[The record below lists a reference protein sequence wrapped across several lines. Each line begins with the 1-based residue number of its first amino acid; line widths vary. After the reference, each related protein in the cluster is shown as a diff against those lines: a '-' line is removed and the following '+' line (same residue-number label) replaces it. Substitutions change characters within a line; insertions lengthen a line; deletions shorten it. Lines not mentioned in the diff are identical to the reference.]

1 VAEFA
6 QLTADGLVSGLT
18 YALMA
23 VGLTLIFGI
32 MHVVNFAHGEFLAV
46 GGFTLYYLAAV
57 YHVNFFLAV
66 AAAVVVSMAVGAAA
80 DALILNQMRQS
91 HLTTSMLAMIGLW
104 FFIQNMDLY
113 LFGSQPRIIPPPF
126 GADALRIG
134 PISITGVRLFAGAFA
149 VIMIV
154 GLHLFIRRSK
164 LGKAMRATFQNREV
178 AALLGVNVNGIYRLT
193 FILGAGLAGAAGALI
208 GAIFLVYPAM
218 GDQPALR
225 AFTVVVMGG
234 LGNFVGAIVS
244 GLILGVVEAW
254 GAVYLSADFKDAIAF
269 AILILILVLRPSGLF
284 GRRSAV

>member
-1 VAEFA
+1 MAEFA

-32 MHVVNFAHGEFLAV
+32 MDVVNFAHGEFLAV
-46 GGFTLYYLAAV
+46 GGFILYYVMVSLE
-57 YHVNFFLAV
+57 VNFFV
-66 AAAVVVSMAVGAAA
+66 AVVLAILGSMALGALT
-80 DALILNQMRQS
+80 DAVILSRMRRS

-104 FFIQNMDLY
+104 ILVQNMNLY
-113 LFGSQPRIIPPPF
+113 LFGSEPKTVPPPL
-126 GADALRIG
+126 GTAPIQLG
-134 PISITGVRLFAGAFA
+134 PISITGVRLFAGLVA
-149 VIMIV
+149 VLLIV
-154 GLHLFIRRSK
+154 ALHLFIKRSK
-164 LGKAMRATFQNREV
+164 LGKAMRATFQNRDV
-178 AALLGVNVNGIYRLT
+178 AALLGVNVNAVYRLT
-193 FILGAGLAGAAGALI
+193 FVLGAGLAGAAGALI

-269 AILILILVLRPSGLF
+269 AILVLILIVRPSGLF
-284 GRRSAV
+284 GRQAGI

>member
-32 MHVVNFAHGEFLAV
+32 MHVVNFAHGEFLAI
-46 GGFTLYYLAAV
+46 GGFTLYYLAVALGL
-57 YHVNFFLAV
+57 NFFLAV
-66 AAAVVVSMAVGAAA
+66 LVAILVSMALGALV
-80 DALILNQMRQS
+80 DALVLARMRQA
-91 HLTTSMLAMIGLW
+91 HLTTSMLATIGLW

-113 LFGSQPRIIPPPF
+113 LFGSQPRVVPPAF
-126 GADALRIG
+126 GATPLRIG
-134 PISITGVRLFAGAFA
+134 PISITGVRLFAGAVA
-149 VIMIV
+149 IV
-154 GLHLFIRRSK
+154 LMVALHLFIRHSK
-164 LGKAMRATFQNREV
+164 AGKAMRATFQNRDV
-178 AALLGVNVNGIYRLT
+178 AALLGVNVNAVYRLT
-193 FILGAGLAGAAGALI
+193 FTLGAALAGAAGALI

-234 LGNFVGAIVS
+234 LGNFAGAIVS

-269 AILILILVLRPSGLF
+269 AILVLVLVLRPSGLF
-284 GRRSAV
+284 GRRAAI